1 MRVPAQRMHRQL
13 VSVFREWEMSE
24 PHGVTTAEVMVG
36 SAEVPF
42 IVTS

>member
-1 MRVPAQRMHRQL
+1 MHRQL

-24 PHGVTTAEVMVG
+24 PHGATTAEVMEE
-36 SAEVPF
+36 SAGVPF